1 MTPDRSKITR
11 LPVRWSSVVLL
22 AALPW
27 LPFIAVVYDHVK
39 HGNEDDAA
47 RGAFLALFLML
58 SLAAL
63 VASHVL
69 AVLGRITLRQ
79 FLVLNS
85 APMLWVGFLVYAL
98 CTRTG

>member
-1 MTPDRSKITR
+1 MKPERRTSVRP
-11 LPVRWSSVVLL
+11 PVRWPSVVLL

-27 LPFIAVVYDHVK
+27 LPLVAVVNDHVK

-47 RGAFLALFLML
+47 RAGFLMLFLMM
-58 SLAAL
+58 SLAVL
-63 VASHVL
+63 VASPVL
-69 AVLGRITLRQ
+69 AVLGRITRWQ

-98 CTRTG
+98 CTRAG